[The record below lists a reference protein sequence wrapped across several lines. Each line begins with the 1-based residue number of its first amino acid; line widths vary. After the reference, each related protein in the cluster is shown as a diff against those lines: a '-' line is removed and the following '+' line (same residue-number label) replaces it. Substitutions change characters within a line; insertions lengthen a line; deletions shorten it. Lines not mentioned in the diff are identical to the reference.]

1 MILSAESIGHSCFFV
16 EMSICYRMAQ
26 VNLENFG
33 TVIAEARGSRG
44 IRVVSAEIG
53 ISTATLSRVENGQT
67 PDLETFRRI
76 CTWLKINP
84 GEVLGF
90 GETNVS
96 HSTVVHFRKKKT
108 VSIETANALTGLII
122 AAAEYLDS
130 ELESRV

>member
-1 MILSAESIGHSCFFV
+1 
-16 EMSICYRMAQ
+16 MAQ

-33 TVIAEARGSRG
+33 TAIADARGSRG
-44 IRVVSAEIG
+44 IRAVSAEIG

-90 GETNVS
+90 NETSVS
-96 HSTVVHFRKKKT
+96 RSTVVHFRKKKT
-108 VSIETANALTGLII
+108 VSTETANALTHLII
-122 AAAEYLDS
+122 AATAYLDNES
-130 ELESRV
+130 ESHA